1 MVESAGKLFCRACRE
16 NLAIK
21 RSVVQNHIIS
31 KKHHDSKE
39 KLKMKMVREQD
50 IAEAL
55 HAHDAGT
62 HRKGETLPDEQSVHR
77 VKVAMTLMK
86 CGIPITK
93 CR

>member
-1 MVESAGKLFCRACRE
+1 MT
-16 NLAIK
+16 
-21 RSVVQNHIIS
+21 
-31 KKHHDSKE
+31 
-39 KLKMKMVREQD
+39 REQD

-62 HRKGETLPDEQSVHR
+62 HTCRKGETLPDEQSVHR

-93 CR
+93 CQHPDLRGLLEHFFF